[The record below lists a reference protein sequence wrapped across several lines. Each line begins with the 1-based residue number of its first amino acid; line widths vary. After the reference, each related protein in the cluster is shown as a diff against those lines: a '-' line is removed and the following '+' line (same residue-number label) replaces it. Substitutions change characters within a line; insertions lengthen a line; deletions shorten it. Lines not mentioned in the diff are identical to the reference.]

1 MERPCQRCGRS
12 VPGDSRFCPFCGAS
26 TGPGPIP
33 VYAPVWQ
40 PPPRKSGWQSIKDAV
55 RIASTWLI
63 FLVLVEVTV
72 NVGILIW
79 GSTLVLPEV
88 PGYSKLLYIITP
100 WIVDIFRLE
109 GPTLIGYFFFLVFA
123 ITASFAYMVY
133 KSMPRLPNEL
143 RGEKVEEHTPFY
155 RVGTLFCATV
165 FCSFLVYG
173 LLALFDV
180 DPTVP
185 EFAELPL
192 WKLIFSMAGAS
203 VWEEV
208 VCRVLLIGMPLLAY
222 HLLTRQGRDYKR
234 YFLGG
239 NIALD
244 RPALVLLIFSSAM
257 FALAHLFI
265 WDFWKL
271 LPTFVSGLALGYL
284 FLRYGL
290 YAAIMLHFFIDF
302 LTMPLE
308 VWPDS
313 DLVLVAVG
321 LMTWGILIVGA
332 AYFVFY
338 TLKVLD
344 FVNGKPVVPRKVKP
358 VTVAT
363 VPSGPPGTPGRY
375 PPPPP
380 GTPGQYDFGFACR
393 NCGNGEARYQ
403 DGALYCTRCGQKQ

>member
-1 MERPCQRCGRS
+1 
-12 VPGDSRFCPFCGAS
+12 
-26 TGPGPIP
+26 
-33 VYAPVWQ
+33 
-40 PPPRKSGWQSIKDAV
+40 
-55 RIASTWLI
+55 
-63 FLVLVEVTV
+63 V

-79 GSTLVLPEV
+79 GSTLVLPEI
-88 PGYSKLLYIITP
+88 PGYSKLIYIITP
-100 WIVDIFRLE
+100 WIVDIFKLE

-133 KSMPRLPNEL
+133 KSLPRLPDEL
-143 RGEKVEEHTPFY
+143 KGNVVEEHTPLY
-155 RVGTLFCATV
+155 RIGTLFCATV

-180 DPTVP
+180 NPTVP

-192 WKLIFSMAGAS
+192 WKQIFSMAGAS

-208 VCRVLLIGMPLLAY
+208 VCRVLLIGVPLLAY
-222 HLLTRQGRDYKR
+222 HLLTHQGMDYKR
-234 YFLGG
+234 YLLGG

-290 YAAIMLHFFIDF
+290 YAAIMLHFFIDY
-302 LTMPLE
+302 LTIPLE
-308 VWPDS
+308 VWPS
-313 DLVLVAVG
+313 GDLALIAVG
-321 LMTWGILIVGA
+321 LLTWGILLVGS
-332 AYFVFY
+332 AYFVY
-338 TLKVLD
+338 YILKVLE
-344 FVNGKPVVPRKVKP
+344 FVNGKPLVARKVAP
-358 VTVAT
+358 VAVVTVPGG
-363 VPSGPPGTPGRY
+363 PSGIPGRPAPAPPY
-375 PPPPP
+375 PPN
-380 GTPGQYDFGFACR
+380 QYDFGFRCR
-393 NCGNGEARYQ
+393 SCGNGEARYQ